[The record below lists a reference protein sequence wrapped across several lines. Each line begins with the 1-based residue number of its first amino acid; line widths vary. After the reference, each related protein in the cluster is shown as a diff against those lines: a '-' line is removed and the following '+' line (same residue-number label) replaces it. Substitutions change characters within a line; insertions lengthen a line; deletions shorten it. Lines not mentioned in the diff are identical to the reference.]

1 MNPTAPLHAAPAAT
15 LLPLC
20 VDLDGTLVRSDTLL
34 EDIFSLPL
42 NVRLLWCFAG
52 LFSGRAVFKKRVAQ
66 TSALQASLLPYNAK
80 LLAYLRE
87 QKAAGR
93 SLILATAADS
103 ITARKVAEHLE
114 LFDEVIASDGEENI
128 KGHAKARV
136 LSKRFG
142 EKGFAYAGNSSS
154 DLPVWCAAGSAVIVN
169 APRRVA
175 ASARDSAIVE
185 AEIAERPALLP
196 AILRAMR
203 PHQWVKNVLVF
214 VPIVTA
220 HAMRDLATWSHA
232 AFAFLAFSATASGIY
247 LLNDISDLSAD
258 RTHPRKSARPFASGE
273 IPLHLGVLIAV
284 VLLGAGTALA
294 ILGNVLDIVLI
305 YALMSVA
312 YTARLK
318 TMPLV
323 DVFMLAGLY
332 TIRLF
337 GGGRASGWP
346 VSFWLLAFS
355 NFLFL
360 GLALVK
366 RVAELKAIGPQGFNL
381 ARRGYRLEDIPI
393 LQMFGCGSALA
404 ASLVLALFI
413 ESEATVGV
421 RRYATPGVLWGLV
434 PLILFWQ
441 FRLWL
446 ATTRGNMHDDPI
458 VYAAGDWVTWLV
470 CAASLA
476 VLLAAK
482 SLTFH

>member
-1 MNPTAPLHAAPAAT
+1 MNPAPLHAAPAAT

-42 NVRLLWCFAG
+42 NHRLLWCFAG
-52 LFSGRAVFKKRVAQ
+52 LFSGRAIFKKRVAQ
-66 TSALQASLLPYNAK
+66 NSALNASLLPYNKK

-93 SLILATAADS
+93 SLILSTAADS
-103 ITARKVAEHLE
+103 ITAQKIAEHLD
-114 LFDEVIASDGEENI
+114 LFDEVIASDGVENV
-128 KGHAKARV
+128 KGRAKARV
-136 LSKRFG
+136 LSERFG
-142 EKGFAYAGNSSS
+142 EKGFAYAGNSSA
-154 DLPVWCAAGSAVIVN
+154 DVPVWRASGSAVIVN
-169 APRRVA
+169 APRHVA
-175 ASARDSAIVE
+175 AAARDSAIVE
-185 AEIAERPALLP
+185 AEIAERPAILP
-196 AILRAMR
+196 ALLRAMR
-203 PHQWVKNVLVF
+203 PHQWVKNLLVF

-220 HAMRDLATWSHA
+220 HALRDWSA
-232 AFAFLAFSATASGIY
+232 WTYAIFAFLAFSATASGIY
-247 LLNDISDLSAD
+247 LLNDISDLNAD
-258 RTHPRKSARPFASGE
+258 RSHPRKSARPFASGE
-273 IPLHLGVLIAV
+273 LSLHLGVIMAV
-284 VLLGAGTALA
+284 VLLAAGIALA
-294 ILGNVLDIVLI
+294 IMGNVLTIILI
-305 YALMSVA
+305 YALMSVV
-312 YTARLK
+312 YTAKLK

-337 GGGRASGWP
+337 GGGRASGHP

-355 NFLFL
+355 NFIFL

-366 RVAELKAIGPQGFNL
+366 RVAELKAVGPPTSNL

-421 RRYATPGVLWGLV
+421 GRYSTPGILWGLV

-446 ATTRGNMHDDPI
+446 ATTRGNMRDDPI

-482 SLTFH
+482 SLTIH

>member
-1 MNPTAPLHAAPAAT
+1 MNPITPLHAAPAAA

-20 VDLDGTLVRSDTLL
+20 VDLDGTVVRSDTLL

-42 NVRLLWCFAG
+42 NHRLLWCFAG
-52 LFSGRAVFKKRVAQ
+52 LLSGRAVFKKRIAQ
-66 TSALQASLLPYNAK
+66 HSTLNASLLPYNAK

-93 SLILATAADS
+93 SLILVTAADT
-103 ITARKVAEHLE
+103 ITAQKVAEHLD
-114 LFDEVIASDGEENI
+114 LFDEVIASDGVENV
-128 KGHAKARV
+128 KGRAKARI
-136 LSKRFG
+136 LSARFG

-154 DLPVWCAAGSAVIVN
+154 DVPVWRAAGSAVIVN
-169 APRRVA
+169 APRHVA
-175 ASARDSAIVE
+175 AAARDSAIVE

-196 AILRAMR
+196 ALLRAMR
-203 PHQWVKNVLVF
+203 PHQWVKNLLVF

-220 HAMRDLATWSHA
+220 HALRDVSGWSHTIP
-232 AFAFLAFSATASGIY
+232 AFLAFSATASGIY
-247 LLNDISDLSAD
+247 LLNDLSDLSAD

-273 IPLHLGVLIAV
+273 IPLHVGLFIAV
-284 VLLGAGTALA
+284 LLLGAGASLA
-294 ILGNVLDIVLI
+294 VLANILPIILI

-312 YTARLK
+312 YTAKLK

-337 GGGRASGWP
+337 GGGRASGHA

-360 GLALVK
+360 GLALIK
-366 RVAELKAIGPQGFNL
+366 RVAELKAIGPQGSST

-413 ESEATVGV
+413 ESEAIVE
-421 RRYATPGVLWGLV
+421 RYATPGILWGLV

-446 ATTRGNMHDDPI
+446 ATTRGNMRDDPI

-482 SLTFH
+482 SLTLH

>member
-1 MNPTAPLHAAPAAT
+1 MNPSPLHAAPAAT

-42 NVRLLWCFAG
+42 NGRLLWCFAG

-66 TSALQASLLPYNAK
+66 NSALQASLLPYNAK
-80 LLAYLRE
+80 LIAYLRE

-103 ITARKVAEHLE
+103 ITAQKVADHLE
-114 LFDEVIASDGEENI
+114 LFDEVIASDGVENV
-128 KGHAKARV
+128 KGRAKAST
-136 LSKRFG
+136 LSARFG
-142 EKGFAYAGNSSS
+142 EKGFAYAGNSRS
-154 DLPVWCAAGSAVIVN
+154 DLPVWRAAGSAVIVN
-169 APRRVA
+169 APRHVA
-175 ASARDSAIVE
+175 AAARDSAVVE

-196 AILRAMR
+196 ALLRAMR
-203 PHQWVKNVLVF
+203 PHQWVKNLLVF

-220 HAMRDLATWSHA
+220 HALRDVSGWSHA
-232 AFAFLAFSATASGIY
+232 VFAFLAFSATASGIY

-258 RTHPRKSARPFASGE
+258 RSHPRKSARPFASGE

-284 VLLGAGTALA
+284 VLLGAGAALA
-294 ILGNVLDIVLI
+294 ILGNVLAIILI

-312 YTARLK
+312 YSAKLK

-337 GGGRASGWP
+337 GGGRASGHP

-355 NFLFL
+355 NFIFL

-366 RVAELKAIGPQGFNL
+366 RVAELKVAGPQISNL

-421 RRYATPGVLWGLV
+421 GRYATPGILWGLV

-458 VYAAGDWVTWLV
+458 VYAASDWVTWLV

-482 SLTFH
+482 SLTLH